1 MTSVRSL
8 PPAQHAAELARVGL
22 PRFARR
28 EVNPPAQPVLIVTG
42 EVRHPTQFDVRELM
56 ARLPRRGQ
64 RSDLHCVTTW
74 SALDLAWSGT
84 SLWDVIVLIA
94 DVMRPHP
101 GAFWLTATGLDGFS
115 SRLRPADALAD
126 DVLLLADRLDGAKL
140 TPDHGAPLRLVAPM
154 HYGYKSVKHLTVLEY
169 RRSYTA

>member
-1 MTSVRSL
+1 L
-8 PPAQHAAELARVGL
+8 PPGQHAAELARCGL

-64 RSDLHCVTTW
+64 RSDLPCITTW

-84 SLWDVIVLIA
+84 SLRDVIGLIA
-94 DVMRPHP
+94 DVVRPHP
-101 GAFWLTATGLDGFS
+101 GAFWLTP
-115 SRLRPADALAD
+115 PAPGR
-126 DVLLLADRLDGAKL
+126 LLLESSA
-140 TPDHGAPLRLVAPM
+140 
-154 HYGYKSVKHLTVLEY
+154 
-169 RRSYTA
+169 RRRAR